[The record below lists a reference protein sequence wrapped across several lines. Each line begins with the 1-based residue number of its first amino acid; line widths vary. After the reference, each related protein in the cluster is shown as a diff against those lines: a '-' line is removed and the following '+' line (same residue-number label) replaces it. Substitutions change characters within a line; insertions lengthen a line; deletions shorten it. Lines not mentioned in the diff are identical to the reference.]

1 MFFGPGLS
9 SAPFDSPCHAFNQIY
24 LWWKKETLRIRAIH
38 AGEVYRGPDPTRL
51 SELSAYQST
60 VVTSNDI
67 VGPTPTGGGRR
78 GRLGLGAADTVKY
91 GHTDGHTAADTVTTM
106 IVWSHSRMMDPAAS
120 S

>member
-1 MFFGPGLS
+1 MVET
-9 SAPFDSPCHAFNQIY
+9 
-24 LWWKKETLRIRAIH
+24 ETLRIRAIH

-78 GRLGLGAADTVKY
+78 GRLGLGADTVKY
-91 GHTDGHTAADTVTTM
+91 GHTAADTVTTM
-106 IVWSHSRMMDPAAS
+106 IVWSHSRMLDPAAS
-120 S
+120 P